1 MHAGVEAVGF
11 AEVDG
16 EAAFFDS
23 GLDGFSDLGTA
34 TGLARDRDVGVAAVD
49 TDVNRWGLSA
59 LRPWL
64 KPRNHGLA
72 EVARF
77 VLPAV

>member
-49 TDVNRWGLSA
+49 TDVNRWGL
-59 LRPWL
+59 
-64 KPRNHGLA
+64 
-72 EVARF
+72 ARCGQGWGR
-77 VLPAV
+77 VTMG